1 VNILVTGGAG
11 YIGSM
16 LVPRLLLRGH
26 IVTVVDNFM
35 YGQTPLMRSMASPA
49 LTIVR
54 YDVCR
59 KPLDIS
65 GFDMIIP
72 LAAIVGADAVDR
84 NVSRAYDVNVRQI
97 TQLRIDGEKL
107 VKTPIIIPIT
117 NSGYGIG
124 TKGVECTETSGLY
137 PVSEYGK
144 QKLAA
149 EAQVMRVG
157 NAISLRLA
165 TVFGAS
171 PRMRLDLLVNDFVY
185 QAVTRGSIV
194 LFESAAMRNYVHIR
208 DVCSAFVHCIDNFDT
223 MKDNIYNVGDTRAN
237 MSKLDL
243 ARKIREHVPGFEVW
257 NSLSGSDPDKR
268 DYIVSNAKLEAT
280 GWSPRFS
287 IDDGI
292 KELIKAYQIVR
303 KNQFGNVED

>member
-1 VNILVTGGAG
+1 MNILVTGGAG

-16 LVPRLLLRGH
+16 LVPRLLSLGH
-26 IVTVVDNFM
+26 RVTVVDNFM
-35 YGQTPLMRSMASPA
+35 YGQTPLMQSMIEPL
-49 LTIVR
+49 LTIIR
-54 YDVCR
+54 ADVCD
-59 KPLDIS
+59 LADL
-65 GFDMIIP
+65 FDFDLIIP
-72 LAAIVGADAVDR
+72 LAAIVGAPAVDR
-84 NVSRAYDVNVRQI
+84 NSAAARLVNVEQMES
-97 TQLRIDGEKL
+97 LPLGD
-107 VKTPIIIPIT
+107 VPIIIPIT

-124 TKGVECTETSGLY
+124 MKGIECTETSCLC
-137 PVSEYGK
+137 PVSEYGQ
-144 QKLAA
+144 QKLEA
-149 EAQVMRVG
+149 ESLVMEAG

-303 KNQFGNVED
+303 KNQYSNVED